1 MGEQRILFTGGGTAG
16 HVIVNTALIPYF
28 HKAGWKIDYIGSIS
42 GIEKELIESFEYV
55 TYHPVSTGK
64 LRRYMSI
71 ENFKDPFKILKGI
84 YESWQ
89 IIGKKRPQ
97 IIFSKGGFVSVPVSI
112 AGWFRRV
119 PTIIHESDFTPGLA
133 NKLATPFAKRVL
145 TTFPETVNYLPLK
158 KTTHVGAIVR
168 KELITGTQE
177 AGYKLTGLK
186 KTKPILLIMG
196 GSGGSRKINEI
207 IRKNLSILLVNYQII
222 HICGDDG
229 IDETIQK
236 EGYVQ
241 YKYVKEE
248 LSDLFAITDYIISR
262 AGSNA
267 IFEFLA
273 LNIPMLL
280 IPLSL
285 GASRGDQIVN
295 AKSFEKQGYAKV
307 LEEEKLNNE
316 SLIKS
321 LDELVLSSSVMVRK
335 MKQNETE
342 DSFNKVIEIIES
354 TSKKTL
360 TFIS

>member
-1 MGEQRILFTGGGTAG
+1 MEEQRILFTGGGTAG

-28 HKAGWKIDYIGSIS
+28 HKENWQIDYIGSIS
-42 GIEKELIESFEYV
+42 GIEKELINSFDYV

-84 YESWQ
+84 YQSWK
-89 IIGKKRPQ
+89 IIGKVRPQ
-97 IIFSKGGFVSVPVSI
+97 VIFSKGGFVSVPVII
-112 AGWFRRV
+112 AAWLRRT

-133 NKLATPFAKRVL
+133 NKLATPFAKRIL
-145 TTFPETVNYLPLK
+145 TTFPETVNYLPAK
-158 KTTHVGAIVR
+158 KTTHVGAVIR

-177 AGYKLTGLK
+177 AGYRYTGLNK
-186 KTKPILLIMG
+186 NKPVILIMG
-196 GSGGSRKINEI
+196 GSGGSRKINEM
-207 IRKNLSILLVNYQII
+207 IRKNLSILLINYQVI

-241 YKYVKEE
+241 YKYVKDE
-248 LSDLFAITDYIISR
+248 LNDLFAITDYIISR

-295 AKSFEKQGYAKV
+295 AKSFEKQGYAVV
-307 LEEEKLNNE
+307 LDEEKLTSE
-316 SLIKS
+316 TLMRSLE
-321 LDELVLSSSVMVRK
+321 DLVLSSAVMINK
-335 MKQNETE
+335 MKQNEML

-354 TSKKTL
+354 TAKNH
-360 TFIS
+360 